1 MKHSN
6 RAALLFL
13 LIVYLF
19 CTTTGHTQDV
29 QIPLPKIDIGV
40 GTVENPNDLAV
51 TLEILLLITVITL
64 APSFLLMFTSF
75 TRLVI
80 VLGVIRGAIGTR
92 QTPPNQVI
100 VAVALFLTFFT
111 MQPTFSRVWNE
122 AWIPYSEGEISYQT
136 LFDRTSDVFKN
147 FMVGQLK
154 IHKNEDNVDMLLES
168 TGRPKIDKIE
178 EAGMEVIIPA
188 FIIGELEISFK
199 MSILLY
205 IPFIVVDMLV
215 ASILLAMGMIMIPP
229 VLISMPFKIMLF
241 IAVNGWDLIV
251 SGLIRSF

>member
-1 MKHSN
+1 
-6 RAALLFL
+6 
-13 LIVYLF
+13 
-19 CTTTGHTQDV
+19 
-29 QIPLPKIDIGV
+29 
-40 GTVENPNDLAV
+40 
-51 TLEILLLITVITL
+51 
-64 APSFLLMFTSF
+64 MFTSF

>member
-1 MKHSN
+1 MKVS
-6 RAALLFL
+6 RRLLFVLALLLMVFAA
-13 LIVYLF
+13 
-19 CTTTGHTQDV
+19 TGFTQEV
-29 QIPLPKIDIGV
+29 QIPIPKIEIGIGEV
-40 GTVENPNDLAV
+40 QNPNDLAI
-51 TLEILLLITVITL
+51 TLEILFLITVITL
-64 APSFLLMFTSF
+64 APSILLMFTSF

-80 VLGVIRGAIGTR
+80 VLGVVRGAIGTR

-111 MQPTFSRVWNE
+111 MQPTFTKVWNE
-122 AWIPYSEGEISYQT
+122 AWVPYSENRITYQT
-136 LFDRTSDVFKN
+136 MFERTGAIFKN

-168 TGRPKIDKIE
+168 TGKDKVAAIDD
-178 EAGMEVIIPA
+178 AGLEVIIPA

-215 ASILLAMGMIMIPP
+215 ASILMAMGMIMIPP
-229 VLISMPFKIMLF
+229 ALISMPFKILLF

-251 SGLIRSF
+251 MGLIKSF

>member
-1 MKHSN
+1 MKVS
-6 RAALLFL
+6 RRLLFVLALLLMVFATMG
-13 LIVYLF
+13 F
-19 CTTTGHTQDV
+19 SQEV
-29 QIPLPKIDIGV
+29 QIPIPKIEIGIGEV
-40 GTVENPNDLAV
+40 QNPNDLAI
-51 TLEILLLITVITL
+51 TLEILFLITVITL
-64 APSFLLMFTSF
+64 APSILLMFTSF

-80 VLGVIRGAIGTR
+80 VLGVVRGAIGTR

-111 MQPTFSRVWNE
+111 MQPTFTKVWNE
-122 AWIPYSEGEISYQT
+122 AWVPYSENRITYQT
-136 LFDRTSDVFKN
+136 MFERTGAIFKN

-168 TGRPKIDKIE
+168 TGKDKVAAIDD
-178 EAGMEVIIPA
+178 AGLEVIIPA

-215 ASILLAMGMIMIPP
+215 ASILMAMGMIMIPP
-229 VLISMPFKIMLF
+229 ALISMPFKILLF

-251 SGLIRSF
+251 MGLIKSF